1 MVIAELHLVP
11 GHIVGS
17 TSKFDEKL
25 LEGFTRQK
33 ANKGVDR
40 NRDHSDMPHSRPLMR
55 VTWKAALLMKTIA
68 ICPASSVEY
77 K

>member
-11 GHIVGS
+11 GCIVGS

-25 LEGFTRQK
+25 LKGFTRQK
-33 ANKGVDR
+33 VNKGVDR
-40 NRDHSDMPHSRPLMR
+40 NRDHSDMPHSRPLMQ
-55 VTWKAALLMKTIA
+55 VTWKVALPMKTIV
-68 ICPASSVEY
+68 ICPASSVKY